1 VWIHHPFEPHQ
12 AGSTCRIA
20 KMKPNSG
27 DRSLTIFRT
36 SDAVPPGSVREL
48 NWLPHLQ
55 SKTPAFLVP
64 RESALSGFW
73 RSLRVLFTRVRSSPS
88 RSRVSLF
95 RTTTVTRLRVPG
107 RPLAASLALHCSFI
121 IMVFYLHSLS
131 PNSTNVLPES
141 FRREIIYYRVPLR
154 DSPKLL
160 PHIAPAGQGARPG
173 SGSMPDR
180 SPVLG
185 STASRWNLT
194 VVSRPLHPD
203 NFRQTIFQPSSPPDL
218 RITTEVKVPNIVL
231 GKPSELPKAP
241 LSSSDARPK
250 EVNRQRTAEAAPSPS
265 PTNTAASL
273 MTFLEPSVPQPHL
286 VLPSA
291 SGAAPTRNSGNAVPS
306 GGADPGDTTALL
318 AIGVD
323 PSAPSLELGIPPGN
337 RWGEFSIA
345 PGGGLPGSPGGTI
358 IGAAGGTAGSGPG
371 GDPSTGVSIGLEG
384 GGGASVS
391 SLERLSISETG
402 KSAEPSG
409 SLGPGYAASLVYP
422 VPVAV
427 LPRRNSLVV
436 SAGPIGGGGL
446 EVYRALHCGKIYT
459 VFLAMPGKNWT
470 LQYCE
475 QSKPAADAPDANGN
489 STVIHLQPGIVP
501 PDAESRFDFRRLS
514 VPPDKMGKMIV
525 LKGTLLEDGTVNGLQ
540 IYQGVL
546 PEMDEAARIA
556 FGRWKFKPAM
566 REGKPLVLQI
576 LVGIPPV
583 PNVAP

>member
-1 VWIHHPFEPHQ
+1 
-12 AGSTCRIA
+12 
-20 KMKPNSG
+20 MKHNSG
-27 DRSLTIFRT
+27 DRPLTIFRT
-36 SDAVPPGSVREL
+36 SDAVPPGGVREL
-48 NWLPHLQ
+48 NWIPHLRAR
-55 SKTPAFLVP
+55 TPEFLVG
-64 RESALSGFW
+64 RESAFSGFW
-73 RSLRVLFTRVRSSPS
+73 HSLRVLFTRAKSSPS
-88 RSRVSLF
+88 RNPVCLF
-95 RTTTVTRLRVPG
+95 RTATVTRPRVPG
-107 RPLAASLALHCSFI
+107 RPLGASLALHCFFI
-121 IMVFYLHSLS
+121 IIVFYLHALS
-131 PNSTNVLPES
+131 PQLTSVAAES
-141 FRREIIYYRVPLR
+141 LRREVIYYRVPLR
-154 DSPKLL
+154 DSPRPL

-173 SGSMPDR
+173 SGSMADR

-185 STASRWNLT
+185 STASSRNLT

-203 NFRQTIFQPSSPPDL
+203 NFRQTIYQPASPPDL
-218 RITTEVKVPNIVL
+218 RITTDVKVPNIVL
-231 GKPSELPKAP
+231 VKPSDLPKAP
-241 LSSSDARPK
+241 LSPSEAKPT
-250 EVNRQRTAEAAPSPS
+250 EVNRQRTAQVAPSPS
-265 PTNTAASL
+265 PTNSATSL
-273 MTFLEPSVPQPHL
+273 MDFLEPSVPQPHL

-291 SGAAPTRNSGNAVPS
+291 SAAAPTRSSRNAIPGGSADSGDA
-306 GGADPGDTTALL
+306 TALL

-323 PSAPSLELGIPPGN
+323 PSAPTPELGIPPGN

-345 PGGGLPGSPGGTI
+345 PGGGLPGSPGGTM
-358 IGAAGGTAGSGPG
+358 IGAAGGTAGSGAG

-384 GGGASVS
+384 GGGATVS
-391 SLERLSISETG
+391 SVERLSISETG
-402 KSAEPSG
+402 KSAESSSG
-409 SLGPGYAASLVYP
+409 SLGPGFAASLVYP

-475 QSKPAADAPDANGN
+475 QSKPADAPDANGN
-489 STVIHLQPGIVP
+489 STVVHLQPGIVP

-514 VPPDKMGKMIV
+514 VPPDKLGKLIV
-525 LKGTLLEDGTVNGLQ
+525 LKGTLLEDGTVSGLQ

-576 LVGIPPV
+576 LVGIPPT